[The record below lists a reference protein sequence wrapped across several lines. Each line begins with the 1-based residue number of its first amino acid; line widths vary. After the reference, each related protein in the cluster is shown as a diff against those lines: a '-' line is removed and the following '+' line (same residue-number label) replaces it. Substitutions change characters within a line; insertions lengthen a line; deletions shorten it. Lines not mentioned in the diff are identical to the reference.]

1 MPKTQSRDIAKAL
14 MRQAKLRGM
23 RYGLIAGV
31 LLCSLLAI
39 AYITSGASLQDYL
52 LYQWSISPSDIYL
65 YLFLIL
71 VGCLLLGIYGCALKT
86 LRAIDHAIKGHC
98 MHCGYDLRG
107 EDQMCPECGKAQQE
121 LFRRFN
127 DWYEHDV

>member
-1 MPKTQSRDIAKAL
+1 MQQPESRTIAKAL

-23 RYGLIAGV
+23 RYGLFAGV

-52 LYQWSISPSDIYL
+52 LSEWNIGPSDIYL
-65 YLFLIL
+65 YLFLTL
-71 VGCLLLGIYGCALKT
+71 VACLLLGIYLCAFKT
-86 LRAIDHAIKGHC
+86 LRAIDHAMRGHC

-127 DWYEHDV
+127 DWYDGEV